1 MLLEDG
7 QLKIHRKLREAAALV
22 RELTDIRVSP
32 EAAGEWGWARRG
44 RANMTIWLVAVALA
58 CWRAPAADG
67 DRVWDS
73 AADMSRGEPHFD
85 GQVLEG
91 GLSVEEARAV
101 AARGAWG
108 LGETYESAA
117 DYDPVLRSHCR
128 LDEGEEEDGDKQ

>member
-1 MLLEDG
+1 LL
-7 QLKIHRKLREAAALV
+7 
-22 RELTDIRVSP
+22 
-32 EAAGEWGWARRG
+32 AG
-44 RANMTIWLVAVALA
+44 
-58 CWRAPAADG
+58 PAADG